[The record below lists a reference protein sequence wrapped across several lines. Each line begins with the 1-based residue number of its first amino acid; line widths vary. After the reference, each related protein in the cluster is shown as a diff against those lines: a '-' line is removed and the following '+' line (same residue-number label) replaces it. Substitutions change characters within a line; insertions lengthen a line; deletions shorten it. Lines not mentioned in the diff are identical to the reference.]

1 MSEALYICI
10 DCELASR
17 SDEPTRLNEHSLCL
31 RCGSSS
37 VVPVDTLRELAVK
50 AKRESE
56 APPSVDKD
64 HVKRVEAMRTQRLRD
79 SQPLREWL
87 TRVAGAPVT
96 LILEGKVSVTRCDN
110 QVAKAL
116 AEWDGWAWYVH
127 YPWSTQDIEDNPAPG
142 HFVVELVQGVKN
154 GPRWVIVLDSEVVEV
169 RSFHLGTS

>member
-1 MSEALYICI
+1 MSEASEALYICI

-37 VVPVDTLRELAVK
+37 VVPVDTLRELAAK

-56 APPSVDKD
+56 APPSVDLAHKQ
-64 HVKRVEAMRTQRLRD
+64 RVLAMRVQRQTASL
-79 SQPLREWL
+79 PLRRYLESLLNAHESPTQVCVCPEL
-87 TRVAGAPVT
+87 TA
-96 LILEGKVSVTRCDN
+96 
-110 QVAKAL
+110 AL
-116 AEWDGWAWYVH
+116 AAWDGWSWHVFH
-127 YPWSTQDIEDNPAPG
+127 SWDDDNPAPG

-169 RSFHLGTS
+169 RSFQGGTS

>member
-37 VVPVDTLRELAVK
+37 VVPVDTLRELAAK
-50 AKRESE
+50 QKRESE

-64 HVKRVEAMRTQRLRD
+64 HAKRVQAMRFQRLKD

-87 TRVAGAPVT
+87 KLLPKKAALHLT
-96 LILEGKVSVTRCDN
+96 LDKVLR
-110 QVAKAL
+110 
-116 AEWDGWAWYVH
+116 EWDGWAWHVH
-127 YPWSTQDIEDNPAPG
+127 YPWSRDFNGESDNPAEG
-142 HFVVELVQGVKN
+142 HFVVELIQGVKN

-169 RSFHLGTS
+169 RSFQDGVNQP

>member
-37 VVPVDTLRELAVK
+37 VVPVDTLRELATK
-50 AKRESE
+50 AKLESE

-64 HVKRVEAMRTQRLRD
+64 HAKRVQAMRTQRKRD
-79 SQPLREWL
+79 SEPLRAFL
-87 TRVAGAPVT
+87 HAHVASHRHASST
-96 LILEGKVSVTRCDN
+96 LEN
-110 QVAKAL
+110 AL
-116 AEWDGWAWYVH
+116 AQWDGWAWHVF
-127 YPWSTQDIEDNPAPG
+127 YPWSPTSLGGVDDNPVPQ

-154 GPRWVIVLDSEVVEV
+154 GLRWVVVLDSEVVEV
-169 RSFHLGTS
+169 REYK